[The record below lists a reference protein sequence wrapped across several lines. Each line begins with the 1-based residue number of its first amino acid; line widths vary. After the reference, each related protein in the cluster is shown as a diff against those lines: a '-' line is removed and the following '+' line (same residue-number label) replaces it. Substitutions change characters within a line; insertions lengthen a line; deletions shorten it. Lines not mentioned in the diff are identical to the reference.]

1 MSKISNILL
10 MLQYL
15 QNGRKYSIKEL
26 SERLEISP
34 RMIRQYK
41 SELEYAG
48 IYIDTIHGPYG
59 GYVLNKDINIP
70 YLNIN
75 QNDIDILNSICDT
88 LKDKDQKEI
97 ISCRSIKPA
106 LVFFHEGGGQEFSII
121 TNDEPNSKEYNNLL
135 DIRKIPVMIQ
145 NQSYLEAKSDKKEGI
160 TSLKNKLLINLNNQ
174 KSNKIVIKAKDEELN
189 IFNKINNAYKNNL
202 KIKIKYYN
210 LKHGESIRTIYP
222 LGMYLFQNEWWV
234 SAYWEEKDDMRQFHL
249 KRIRECQILD
259 IIFNPQDINLKF

>member
-75 QNDIDILNSICDT
+75 QKDIDILNSIYNSLKEKDT
-88 LKDKDQKEI
+88 
-97 ISCRSIKPA
+97 
-106 LVFFHEGGGQEFSII
+106 
-121 TNDEPNSKEYNNLL
+121 
-135 DIRKIPVMIQ
+135 
-145 NQSYLEAKSDKKEGI
+145 KEGI

-259 IIFNPQDINLKF
+259 IKFNPQDINLKF

>member
-75 QNDIDILNSICDT
+75 QNDIDIINSICDT
-88 LKDKDQKEI
+88 LKDKD
-97 ISCRSIKPA
+97 
-106 LVFFHEGGGQEFSII
+106 
-121 TNDEPNSKEYNNLL
+121 T
-135 DIRKIPVMIQ
+135 
-145 NQSYLEAKSDKKEGI
+145 KEGI

-259 IIFNPQDINLKF
+259 IKFNPQDINLKF

>member
-1 MSKISNILL
+1 

-15 QNGRKYSIKEL
+15 QNRRKYSIKEL

-75 QNDIDILNSICDT
+75 QKDIDILNSIYNSLKEKDT
-88 LKDKDQKEI
+88 
-97 ISCRSIKPA
+97 
-106 LVFFHEGGGQEFSII
+106 
-121 TNDEPNSKEYNNLL
+121 
-135 DIRKIPVMIQ
+135 
-145 NQSYLEAKSDKKEGI
+145 KEGI

-222 LGMYLFQNEWWV
+222 LAMYLFQNEWWI

-259 IIFNPQDINLKF
+259 IKFNPQDINLKF

>member
-48 IYIDTIHGPYG
+48 IYIETIHGPYG

-75 QNDIDILNSICDT
+75 QNDIDIINSIYNS
-88 LKDKDQKEI
+88 LKDKD
-97 ISCRSIKPA
+97 
-106 LVFFHEGGGQEFSII
+106 
-121 TNDEPNSKEYNNLL
+121 T
-135 DIRKIPVMIQ
+135 
-145 NQSYLEAKSDKKEGI
+145 KEGI

-259 IIFNPQDINLKF
+259 IKFNPQDINLKF

>member
-75 QNDIDILNSICDT
+75 QNDIDIINSICDT
-88 LKDKDQKEI
+88 LKDK
-97 ISCRSIKPA
+97 
-106 LVFFHEGGGQEFSII
+106 
-121 TNDEPNSKEYNNLL
+121 
-135 DIRKIPVMIQ
+135 
-145 NQSYLEAKSDKKEGI
+145 DKKEGI

-189 IFNKINNAYKNNL
+189 TFNKINNAYKNNL

-259 IIFNPQDINLKF
+259 IKFNPQDINLKF